1 MEIRARDGGC
11 DLCSLYVPTGQP
23 PTHRPADGGWLLESP
38 LHELTGINLAVD
50 CMAPGCRRDRT
61 YASVTSRGPSA
72 RTAPWAI
79 AAPDA
84 LSADGCGGRVATAWL
99 ETGADLNERIRLR
112 RVALRGPEARE

>member
-50 CMAPGCRRDRT
+50 CMAPRCRRDRT
-61 YASVTSRGPSA
+61 YAIGDLARPFGPNCTVGDCCA
-72 RTAPWAI
+72 GCAVRPMV
-79 AAPDA
+79 AADA
-84 LSADGCGGRVATAWL
+84 SL
-99 ETGADLNERIRLR
+99 
-112 RVALRGPEARE
+112 LRGLKPVRI